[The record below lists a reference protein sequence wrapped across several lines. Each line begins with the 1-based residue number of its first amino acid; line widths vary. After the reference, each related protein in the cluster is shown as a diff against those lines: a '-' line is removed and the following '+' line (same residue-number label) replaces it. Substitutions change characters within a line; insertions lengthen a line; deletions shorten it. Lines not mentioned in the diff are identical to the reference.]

1 VRNNSFIKQY
11 KNDKESTAT
20 DQILRILPKNNE
32 FINET

>member
-20 DQILRILPKNNE
+20 DQILLILPKNNE